1 MILIPIFIGDM
12 GPWTT
17 LDTAILVFV
26 VSLCVI
32 AMCVKFRKVENKEIT
47 LSEFREIIEP
57 IIRKDRNEQE
67 TNI

>member
-26 VSLCVI
+26 VSLCGI
-32 AMCVKFRKVENKEIT
+32 AMCVKFIKVENKEIT

-57 IIRKDRNEQE
+57 IIRKDNKDEN
-67 TNI
+67 NI